1 MGNQIHV
8 SINYFFR
15 SGSKTK
21 NQPAKYTA
29 KIEKDLSTEILKKA
43 LAQKISKCSGKPETS
58 LYISVP
64 LLELY
69 SSKSYARQYSRNE
82 DKYLYCKMN
91 EIGIDTENVY
101 KKIKEMIINEPK
113 FQYTNFKVFR
123 LIFFGFSHF
132 WPFEL
137 VS

>member
-1 MGNQIHV
+1 MLNFYSRPQWKP
-8 SINYFFR
+8 
-15 SGSKTK
+15 KTK
-21 NQPAKYTA
+21 TPAKNTPAKYHPSH
-29 KIEKDLSTEILKKA
+29 ESSDMNLEEDPYKKA

-58 LYISVP
+58 LYISAP

-123 LIFFGFSHF
+123 LIFFGFLQDNFS
-132 WPFEL
+132 
-137 VS
+137 V